1 MDVNKI
7 REAQEKSQR
16 QADLIKQQ
24 TDVKEFLS
32 SLINRFKPDGVLEAL
47 QTLELDP
54 EALKQVVHAQVPEFK
69 FVLQEDDNKEL
80 DQLEMAEGSSRKLIH
95 GFCQYDIDPQNKE
108 LIRKYFVQGIQL
120 IWIQNRA
127 YVNDYGDKIP
137 AVEIP
142 LTQKITFPNQSIPLT
157 DEEIQLFTSL
167 QAKGE
172 LKYSSWSEHSELTKK
187 VKEALSVLFSR
198 EGLLKPIFS
207 QVDIID
213 TKRSYYGLF
222 QDTIWLYT
230 ADSEVGQRILLRNK
244 LLDKLGSINIEKL
257 FQSKILKA
265 VSEIEFGELFEKA
278 FIDYYKEYPKRV
290 TEEDNLCLG
299 ISLDVTGRTPYE
311 LGKHKTDTLYT
322 YTYDKG
328 ILRFEINEIRIKI
341 DVWSNESKYER
352 GAVLFLDPMEVLS
365 IELSDEDRYIVPWGG
380 NIIEWF
386 DLWECFPVEETFSQ
400 SDFVEELAKVME
412 PIIQNENIKIRKQS
426 TYKNIAIFYIDDPI
440 N

>member
-16 QADLIKQQ
+16 QAELIKQQ

-32 SLINRFKPDGVLEAL
+32 SLISRFKPDGVLEAL

-54 EALKQVVHAQVPEFK
+54 EAVKQVVQAQVPEFK
-69 FVLQEDDNKEL
+69 FVLREDDNKEL
-80 DQLEMAEGSSRKLIH
+80 NQLEMAEGSSRKLIH

-108 LIRKYFVQGIQL
+108 LVRKYFVQGLQL
-120 IWIQNRA
+120 IWIQTGN
-127 YVNDYGDKIP
+127 KIP
-137 AVEIP
+137 AVETP

-157 DEEIQLFTSL
+157 EEEIQLFTSL
-167 QAKGE
+167 QAKDE
-172 LKYSSWSEHSELTKK
+172 LKYSSWNEHRELTKK
-187 VKEALSVLFSR
+187 VKETLSMLFSK

-207 QVDIID
+207 QVDIIV
-213 TKRSYYGLF
+213 TNRYYYGLF
-222 QDTIWLYT
+222 QDTICLYT

-257 FQSKILKA
+257 FQNKILKA
-265 VSEIEFGELFEKA
+265 VSEIDFGELFEKA
-278 FIDYYKEYPKRV
+278 FIEYYKEYPKRV
-290 TEEDNLCLG
+290 TEEDNLRLG
-299 ISLDVTGRTPYE
+299 ISLYVTGGTPYA

-322 YTYDKG
+322 YTYDQG
-328 ILRFEINEIRIKI
+328 ILRFETNEIRIKI
-341 DVWSNESKYER
+341 DVWSNESKYAR

-386 DLWECFPVEETFSQ
+386 DLWECFPIEETFSQ

-412 PIIQNENIKIRKQS
+412 PIIQNENIKIRKRS
-426 TYKNIAIFYIDDPI
+426 TYKNIAIFYIEDPI